1 MMPSL
6 LLAMLFAHPGA
17 VPTDTTIRLARGTT
31 VEISSF
37 SQPVVV
43 TGIDGDEL
51 VVQGADVDVGSRQVS
66 IDGKMFGPGSQGPI
80 MVRLPIWAHLN
91 VSAVNGPITITN
103 APVRLEVDAVNG
115 RVEVTGGTG
124 QMVLSAI
131 GEIVVRGFAGTQL
144 DIEGI
149 SGAISVRGAT
159 GRIGIENVNGPIHLD
174 GITSRD
180 ITVSSTNGQVQWRG
194 DFDPAGRYRI
204 ETHNGGVE
212 IHAPLSLNARIR
224 LTTFQGGLSS
234 EIPATIAGPDE
245 RRNGPMSERR
255 VTATYGRGQ
264 ATVDITTFNGG
275 VQVRDLRRT
284 R

>member
-1 MMPSL
+1 MIPSL
-6 LLAMLFAHPGA
+6 LLAILVAQPGA
-17 VPTDTTIRLARGTT
+17 VPTDTTVRLARGTK

-51 VVQGADVDVGSRQVS
+51 VVQGANVDVESRQVS

-80 MVRLPIWAHLN
+80 TVRLPTWAQLY

-103 APVRLEVDAVNG
+103 APIRLEVDAVNG
-115 RVEVTGGTG
+115 RVEVVGGTG

-144 DIEGI
+144 EIEGV
-149 SGAISVRGAT
+149 SGSISVRGAT
-159 GRIGIENVNGPIHLD
+159 GRIAIENVNGPIQLE
-174 GITSRD
+174 GIESRD
-180 ITVSSTNGQVQWRG
+180 VSVASTNGQVRWKG
-194 DFDPAGRYRI
+194 GFDPAGRYRI
-204 ETHNGGVE
+204 ESHNGGIE
-212 IHAPLSLNARIR
+212 IDAPLTLNARIR

-245 RRNGPMSERR
+245 RSNGPMSERR

-264 ATVDITTFNGG
+264 ATIDIATFNGG
-275 VQVRDLRRT
+275 VRVRDISKT